1 MLRASSE
8 ALNSEVDLEQLE
20 AGADVTHGELLV
32 RYAESA
38 VRQDSDLGKVR
49 AGLEAQ
55 VGPGGVIE
63 AAATVAAFEGLNRIA
78 DATGIQLDSGLADE
92 SADFRMLL
100 GLDAYAGGAPA
111 AGSTRAADVR
121 GYFGKRSKRYRYQR
135 EYATVSYSEG
145 CGSLGKPRILSPI
158 MLR

>member
-49 AGLEAQ
+49 TGLEAQ

-92 SADFRMLL
+92 SADFRMVL
-100 GLDAYAGGAPA
+100 GLDAYAGAASTEA
-111 AGSTRAADVR
+111 AGVPTRAADVMGIFR
-121 GYFGKRSKRYRYQR
+121 
-135 EYATVSYSEG
+135 
-145 CGSLGKPRILSPI
+145 
-158 MLR
+158 